1 MRFSCNGCGKCCHD
15 HHVPLTL
22 AEARDWA
29 SDGGALIILLEAVLA
44 DGSGLPAGQ
53 REHVLRRSLAVRC
66 GQTRAH
72 LAITFA
78 AFNQGACRHLG
89 SDMRC
94 AIYQRR
100 PLVCRI
106 YPMEINPHIPLR
118 AENKDCP
125 AQVWETGPELIVGGQ
140 LVDAQLAELIERSR
154 QADREEIAAKA
165 AICQR
170 LGISTSALKGDGFT
184 SYLPQREAFLDAL
197 NEVQAQSPEQSEAD
211 WALHV
216 SNAALAR
223 QLEETG
229 AMIAAIL
236 ADNCSFIALRADA
249 A

>member
-22 AEARDWA
+22 DEAQAWA
-29 SDGGALIILLEAVLA
+29 ADGGSLIVLIEAVLEEGA
-44 DGSGLPAGQ
+44 GLPEGQ
-53 REHVLRRSLAVRC
+53 REHVLRRSWAVRC

-78 AFNQGACRHLG
+78 AFNQGACRYLG

-94 AIYQRR
+94 GIYERR

-125 AQVWETGPELIVGGQ
+125 SEAWASGPELIVGER
-140 LVDAQLAELIERSR
+140 LVDAGLAALIERSR
-154 QADREEIAAKA
+154 RADREEIGAKA
-165 AICQR
+165 AICER
-170 LGISTSALKGDGFT
+170 LGIATSALKGDGFT
-184 SYLPQREAFLDAL
+184 AFLPQREAFLAAL
-197 NEVQAQSPEQSEAD
+197 QAMRKEGPVQPRGD

-216 SNAALAR
+216 SSDALAR

-236 ADNCSFIALRADA
+236 DGSCAFIPLRVA
-249 A
+249 

>member
-22 AEARDWA
+22 SEARDWA
-29 SDGGALIILLEAVLA
+29 ADGGTLIVLIEAVLE

-53 REHVLRRSLAVRC
+53 QEHVFKRSLAVRC

-78 AFNQGACRHLG
+78 AFNQGACRNLQ

-94 AIYQRR
+94 GIYERR

-125 AQVWETGPELIVGGQ
+125 PEVWQAGPELIVGNQ
-140 LVDAQLAELIERSR
+140 LLDAELAELIERSR
-154 QADREEIAAKA
+154 QADRDEIAAKA
-165 AICQR
+165 AICER
-170 LGISTSALKGDGFT
+170 LGIHTSALKGDGFT
-184 SYLPQREAFLDAL
+184 AYLPQREAFLAAL
-197 NEVQAQSPEQSEAD
+197 DEVLAAGEVAPQAD
-211 WALHV
+211 WSLHV
-216 SNAALAR
+216 SNDALAK

-229 AMIAAIL
+229 AMIAAL
-236 ADNCSFIALRADA
+236 LNENCAFISLRVA
-249 A
+249 